1 MKKTVTFE
9 TKTFLTKSYLTFH
22 DEQTFVTISASQP
35 FRHPSKL
42 FKTVYLRV
50 KT

>member
-22 DEQTFVTISASQP
+22 DEQTFATISASQP
-35 FRHPSKL
+35 SRHPSQL
-42 FKTVYLRV
+42 FKIVYLTV
-50 KT
+50 IT